1 MQRMTTLAVTLFF
14 LFMGMGCEAASPKE
28 ASPSPEPVSQVQ
40 VPPSRA
46 VDPAHLRE
54 AEIPY
59 QPQVVAS
66 GLQVPWSLAITPD
79 QRFFFTERPGT
90 VRVIAEGELLPEPVI
105 TFPPPFISEG
115 EGGLLGIAADPLFA
129 QNHYL
134 YVYHTYQSGG
144 QIFNRVL
151 RLREQN
157 NRAQIDKVLL
167 DRIPG
172 HTIHN
177 GGRIKI
183 GPDGH
188 LYITAGDAGNRHLAQ
203 DLSSLAGK
211 ILRITTDGKIP
222 ADNPFPGSPIY
233 SYGHRNPQ
241 GLAWN
246 PRDQKL
252 YSSEHGQSAHDEIN
266 VIAPGANYGWPTL
279 QGDELETGKAP
290 PLVHSGENTWA
301 PSGMT
306 FLTRG
311 PWAGRLL
318 VANLAGQQVLSVEL
332 TPQANELPRVAAFYH
347 DRYGRI
353 RDVIEGPDGSLYLLT
368 NNRDG
373 RGTVREG
380 DDKIIRLIPRNP

>member
-1 MQRMTTLAVTLFF
+1 MLAVTMFF
-14 LFMGMGCEAASPKE
+14 LVIGMGCDAASPQSSMQSAE
-28 ASPSPEPVSQVQ
+28 MVSDATVTQ
-40 VPPSRA
+40 S
-46 VDPAHLRE
+46 RE
-54 AEIPY
+54 AAPRQLNESDIPY
-59 QPQVVAS
+59 RPVVAAS

-90 VRVIAEGELLPEPVI
+90 VRVIAEGKLLPDPVI
-105 TFPPPFISEG
+105 AFPAPFISQG
-115 EGGLLGIAADPLFA
+115 EGGLLGIAVDPLFA

-144 QIFNRVL
+144 RIYNRVL

-157 NRAQIDKVLL
+157 NKAQIDKVLL

-183 GPDGH
+183 GPDGY
-188 LYITAGDAGNRHLAQ
+188 LYITAGDAGNRQLAQ

-211 ILRITTDGKIP
+211 ILRITTDGRIP

-246 PRDQKL
+246 PRDGRL

-266 VIAPGANYGWPTL
+266 IISPGANYGWPNV
-279 QGDELETGKAP
+279 QGDEQETGKTP
-290 PLVHSGENTWA
+290 PLIHSGENTWA

-306 FLTRG
+306 FLTKG

-318 VANLAGQQVLSVEL
+318 VANLAGQQVLTIEPS
-332 TPQANELPRVAAFYH
+332 PQASEVPETAVFYH

-353 RDVIEGPDGSLYLLT
+353 RDVVEGPDGSVYLLT

-373 RGTVREG
+373 RGDVREG